1 MAFYDDYFK
10 MADAV
15 GSGAMSQ
22 KEGVMSMGGMDFP
35 DMTGTN
41 LPPDSAG
48 GTGGYAN
55 RRPGQ
60 RYIDQIQ
67 AGWRQGRGA
76 FDPVSISKSWGQPA
90 WKDVRDWYTST
101 GSGLQKQAQSAWNAA
116 NPPQDS
122 AVGPPDETLP
132 PKPTYNEIIEAN
144 KLAHS
149 QQGIATD
156 VQGKVIGDQYNDGS
170 RGWVPEDTQPEPVA
184 KGWVPQDSAV
194 GNGGQPS
201 GSQPPPTDPL
211 GNAAASGDPPPEGYA
226 GDVFDYAPPEN
237 PLMPQLEDAF
247 QSILDLMSGKS
258 VPPEMESIMANL
270 GNRQAQ
276 ELDYFTAGQRM
287 RGITNSTP
295 GMEERNRM
303 LQSQRAEEAQNRLG
317 ITQQVISSQLPAL
330 QQIYAQ
336 GASSRAQSL
345 DSFNQFVDRQFR
357 SDAYQDTRRRE
368 AINSML
374 SALGISMP
382 PIQMPNLSIPA
393 SQPGFMESLAALFG
407 NAMMT
412 PGFSET
418 PLGSWLP

>member
-1 MAFYDDYFK
+1 
-10 MADAV
+10 
-15 GSGAMSQ
+15 
-22 KEGVMSMGGMDFP
+22 
-35 DMTGTN
+35 
-41 LPPDSAG
+41 
-48 GTGGYAN
+48 
-55 RRPGQ
+55 
-60 RYIDQIQ
+60 
-67 AGWRQGRGA
+67 
-76 FDPVSISKSWGQPA
+76 
-90 WKDVRDWYTST
+90 
-101 GSGLQKQAQSAWNAA
+101 
-116 NPPQDS
+116 
-122 AVGPPDETLP
+122 
-132 PKPTYNEIIEAN
+132 
-144 KLAHS
+144 
-149 QQGIATD
+149 
-156 VQGKVIGDQYNDGS
+156 
-170 RGWVPEDTQPEPVA
+170 
-184 KGWVPQDSAV
+184 
-194 GNGGQPS
+194 
-201 GSQPPPTDPL
+201 
-211 GNAAASGDPPPEGYA
+211 
-226 GDVFDYAPPEN
+226 
-237 PLMPQLEDAF
+237 
-247 QSILDLMSGKS
+247 
-258 VPPEMESIMANL
+258 
-270 GNRQAQ
+270 
-276 ELDYFTAGQRM
+276 M